1 MATLRARK
9 RGRGDAGAG
18 AAAVLGALGLGGFAG
33 LDLHRAA
40 PAGEAELEQLAAAYD
55 RASGRISVSIRG
67 AGVSASPADLAVA
80 LGLPLGPAALG
91 PEVDASVFL
100 SEEAI
105 AAVRGFLRD
114 RVLLGGGGGG
124 GRELPGEA
132 AVALRL
138 VEEGKAYAVDWCRL
152 FWELLKMDLVSGKP
166 RRYAPH
172 LLRLIEYQR
181 PELFAEVDGSSPL
194 GKRRKSAAFSRQC
207 QWEDEKETDLIDA
220 ECGDS
225 RTQAAEAEVERSSQ
239 SIGDLEEMPFNC
251 WIGGMIH
258 GVNEGN
264 AELGSQKSLPS
275 EIEVSGCEMGGNA
288 AAGLTAKDQ
297 SSDDSSLLSLLR
309 TMDEQDDSS
318 SHQNVISGAK
328 PQPGPNQQSII
339 EIEDEEDDD
348 DDQVGVGHV
357 PPNIQNGHFGLNN
370 YFVQQRATEG
380 FQNDQTLPSFL
391 ACTQQIKACMD
402 DNFLDKMK
410 AIMDARAANQRMIN
424 MITQKDYMI
433 AATKRDILEDLG
445 ARHVMISQFEHD
457 IELMRLT
464 IQQYRKLFENTS
476 AAYLEYRNRMSREE
490 GDGSSLEVIGIA
502 DETEQFVRMQQLDI
516 YQRLNKFQKLWLT
529 KYSDLVGH
537 LTRVAECMTY
547 LSLEGEELGKEL
559 LSKTKDAEREGEGD
573 HCSSAVVIDELAQPD
588 QRNDKESMI
597 VNGVSGICNEDEV

>member
-9 RGRGDAGAG
+9 RGCGGGGGGGAV
-18 AAAVLGALGLGGFAG
+18 AVLGALGLGGFAG

-67 AGVSASPADLAVA
+67 AGVSTSPADLAAA

-91 PEVDASVFL
+91 PEVDASVFR

-207 QWEDEKETDLIDA
+207 QWEDEKETALIDA

-239 SIGDLEEMPFNC
+239 SIGDLEEMPVFGERKQFNAVDLVGYKSSIVGLGE
-251 WIGGMIH
+251 WIH

-410 AIMDARAANQRMIN
+410 ALMDARAANQRMIN

-476 AAYLEYRNRMSREE
+476 AAYLEYRNRMSRGE

-547 LSLEGEELGKEL
+547 LSNGLQRLKDSTTIPDLNNGKPQL
-559 LSKTKDAEREGEGD
+559 
-573 HCSSAVVIDELAQPD
+573 
-588 QRNDKESMI
+588 
-597 VNGVSGICNEDEV
+597 

>member
-239 SIGDLEEMPFNC
+239 SIGDLEEMPVFGERKQFNAVDLVGYKSSIVGLGE
-251 WIGGMIH
+251 WIH

-275 EIEVSGCEMGGNA
+275 EIEVSGCEMG
-288 AAGLTAKDQ
+288 
-297 SSDDSSLLSLLR
+297 
-309 TMDEQDDSS
+309 
-318 SHQNVISGAK
+318 
-328 PQPGPNQQSII
+328 
-339 EIEDEEDDD
+339 
-348 DDQVGVGHV
+348 
-357 PPNIQNGHFGLNN
+357 
-370 YFVQQRATEG
+370 
-380 FQNDQTLPSFL
+380 
-391 ACTQQIKACMD
+391 
-402 DNFLDKMK
+402 
-410 AIMDARAANQRMIN
+410 
-424 MITQKDYMI
+424 
-433 AATKRDILEDLG
+433 ATKRDILEDLG

-547 LSLEGEELGKEL
+547 LSNGLQRLKDSTTIPDLNNGKPQL
-559 LSKTKDAEREGEGD
+559 
-573 HCSSAVVIDELAQPD
+573 
-588 QRNDKESMI
+588 
-597 VNGVSGICNEDEV
+597 